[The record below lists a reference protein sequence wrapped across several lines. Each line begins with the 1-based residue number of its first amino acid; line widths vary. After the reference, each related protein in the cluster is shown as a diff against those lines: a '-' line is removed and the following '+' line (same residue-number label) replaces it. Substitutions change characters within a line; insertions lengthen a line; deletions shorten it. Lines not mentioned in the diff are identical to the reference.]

1 MKKKKKWPI
10 VLAVLLVLVA
20 AAIFLAPGIAY
31 SYAQEQFAAENYDMA
46 AQIFQILGEYEDSPA
61 MLTKIQIRQ
70 HMAVGNYSIAEELL
84 LTLEDS
90 EETQAQ
96 LQECR
101 YQRAVSYLTY
111 GSNVNHDRI
120 NEAHAIFT
128 DLGDYRD
135 SADYLTQFQ
144 WALLYTERTMT
155 ASGNIMDKEGRWY
168 NAKGQLTGQGT
179 EHDVYTYD
187 DAGRLASDGEYSYE
201 YDEEGRVILKTN
213 DRVDI
218 DITYDKTG
226 REATRFYAYKTKNGY
241 QDYKPRSESHKYRY
255 KTKYDG
261 ELLLEETLYDN
272 NVLWSYNTYTY
283 DEQGRVV
290 ENFRQS
296 YAGKS
301 FSTDYTFRY
310 TYNDDGSLLQKEQ
323 VYPNPNNSY
332 IDTYLYGYIWTP
344 EA

>member
-10 VLAVLLVLVA
+10 VLAVLLVLA
-20 AAIFLAPGIAY
+20 AAVVMLAPGIAY
-31 SYAQEQFAAENYDMA
+31 SYAQEQFAVENYDMA
-46 AQIFQILGEYEDSPA
+46 AQIFQILGEYEDSPT

-101 YQRAVSYLTY
+101 YQRAVSYLAY
-111 GSNVNHDRI
+111 GSNTNHDLV

-144 WALLYTERTMT
+144 WAQLYASRTMT
-155 ASGNIMDKEGRWY
+155 ASGETLGKEGRWY
-168 NAKGQLTGQGT
+168 NAKGQLTGQGAQY
-179 EHDVYTYD
+179 DIYTFD
-187 DAGRLASDGEYSYE
+187 DAGLLLSDEEYQYE
-201 YDEEGRVILKTN
+201 YDEEGRVIQQTN
-213 DRVDI
+213 DRVVI
-218 DITYDKTG
+218 SITYDKKD
-226 REATRFYAYKTKNGY
+226 RIATKHYRYKAK
-241 QDYKPRSESHKYRY
+241 EVSHKYRY
-255 KTKYDG
+255 QSKYDG

-296 YAGKS
+296 YAGKT

-310 TYNDDGSLLQKEQ
+310 TYNDDGSLHQKEQ